1 MAIKE
6 EFLRLLREDEEFR
19 YTVAGFLG
27 LDSILKELKQLREDF
42 NRFIELENKRWEEN
56 NKKWEEANKRFEA
69 IENELKQFIEL
80 ENKRWEENNKKWEE
94 NNKRWEENNKKWEE
108 ANKRFE
114 AIENELKQLR
124 MDFNNI
130 FASFSRRLDALGARW
145 GIVSEQ
151 AFRNGMK
158 GVVEKILGAG
168 KVEKWVYRDDSGEV
182 YGYPSVIEVDM
193 LIKDGEH
200 ILIEIKSSISRG
212 DVIEFWR
219 KAKFYEKITNIK
231 PKLIIIS
238 PYVDDRALEDINRF
252 GIILYKET

>member
-94 NNKRWEENNKKWEE
+94 

-124 MDFNNI
+124 MDFNNT

-219 KAKFYEKITNIK
+219 KAKLYEKITNIK

>member
-1 MAIKE
+1 GTMAIKE
-6 EFLRLLREDEEFR
+6 EFLRLLKEDEEFR
-19 YTVAGFLG
+19 YTVAGILG
-27 LDSILKELKQLREDF
+27 LDSILRELKQLREDF

-56 NKKWEEANKRFEA
+56 NKKWEE
-69 IENELKQFIEL
+69 
-80 ENKRWEENNKKWEE
+80 
-94 NNKRWEENNKKWEE
+94 NNKRWEEN
-108 ANKRFE
+108 NKRFE

-124 MDFNNI
+124 IDFNNT
-130 FASFSRRLDALGARW
+130 FASFNRRLDALGARW

-158 GVVEKILGAG
+158 GVVEKLLGAG
-168 KVEKWVYRDDSGEV
+168 KVERWIFRDDSGEV
-182 YGYPSVIEVDM
+182 YGYPSEIEIDI
-193 LIKDGEH
+193 LIKDNEH

-219 KAKFYEKITNIK
+219 KGKLYEKVTGIK
-231 PKLIIIS
+231 PKLVIIS

>member
-6 EFLRLLREDEEFR
+6 EFLRLLKEDEEFR
-19 YTVAGFLG
+19 YTVAGILG
-27 LDSILKELKQLREDF
+27 LDSILRELKQLREDF

-56 NKKWEEANKRFEA
+56 NKKWEE
-69 IENELKQFIEL
+69 
-80 ENKRWEENNKKWEE
+80 
-94 NNKRWEENNKKWEE
+94 NNKRWEE

-124 MDFNNI
+124 IDFNNT
-130 FASFSRRLDALGARW
+130 FASFNRRLDALGARW

-158 GVVEKILGAG
+158 GVVEKLLGVG
-168 KVEKWVYRDDSGEV
+168 KVERWIFRDDSGEV
-182 YGYPSVIEVDM
+182 YGYPSEIEIDI
-193 LIKDGEH
+193 LIKDNEH

-219 KAKFYEKITNIK
+219 KGKLYEKVTGFK
-231 PKLIIIS
+231 PKLVIIS